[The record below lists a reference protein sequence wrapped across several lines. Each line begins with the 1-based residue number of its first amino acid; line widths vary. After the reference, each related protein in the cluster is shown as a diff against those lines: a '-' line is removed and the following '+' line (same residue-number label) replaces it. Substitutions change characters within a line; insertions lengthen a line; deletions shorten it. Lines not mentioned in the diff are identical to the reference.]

1 MSQLN
6 TCVTRTAAVLT
17 AALLASGCA
26 NTCEEAA
33 EKIGLDSGPGVNAIA
48 KSFFEKQLSIPPHG
62 NCGPNTIAN
71 LQVCQ
76 GESPDDI
83 AARGGI
89 VCPQQPRV
97 SKVLDADQS
106 AGPTTDIQMNV
117 RVSPIASFQGVLRAS
132 GQANSCSWEL
142 VHIHDGS
149 GQQGRQDPQ
158 QFARRQYLATLSFKL
173 EAQSDTTIRYI
184 SDGEL
189 KTVDIDAGSSCA
201 TQGLV
206 YNGCENVQDGGAC
219 NAATE
224 LQPVTTLETPAD
236 GPPPENGEPGDQG

>member
-1 MSQLN
+1 MSRRSTWITKL
-6 TCVTRTAAVLT
+6 AAVLT
-17 AALLASGCA
+17 AGLVAYGCA

-48 KSFFEKQLSIPPHG
+48 RSFLEKQLAIPPHG
-62 NCGPNTIAN
+62 NCGPNTIAT

-76 GESPDDI
+76 GESADDI

-142 VHIHDGS
+142 VHVHDGS
-149 GQQGRQDPQ
+149 GQEGRQDPQ

-173 EAQSDTTIRYI
+173 EVQTDTTIRYI

-189 KTVDIDAGSSCA
+189 KTIDVNAGSSCT

-219 NAATE
+219 NTATA
-224 LQPVTTLETPAD
+224 LQPVTPPETPEDEA
-236 GPPPENGEPGDQG
+236 PPENGEPEDQG